1 MSNFINY
8 LNNIEALI
16 KSKRYD
22 EAWRFAN
29 EGLIKI
35 KGEDRFMMYY
45 QMAIITAKEKKW
57 QNALEKMAFVI
68 YYLGGLG
75 GTSHRKFVIRL
86 LKKLKKEN
94 LFENYIKLAQ
104 NNPPRSF
111 SVKLSKLLNN

>member
-1 MSNFINY
+1 MSSFIDY
-8 LNNIEALI
+8 LNKIEALI
-16 KSKRYD
+16 KLKKYD
-22 EAWRFAN
+22 EAWKLAN

-57 QNALEKMAFVI
+57 QSSLEKMGFVI

-75 GTSHRKFVIRL
+75 GASHKKFVIRI

-94 LFENYIKLAQ
+94 LFEDYIKLAQ

-111 SVKLSKLLNN
+111 SIKLSKFLNS